1 MGVVVPSPVEAERY
15 IRFQLE
21 HLTARNEHHTFEE
34 ICYRI
39 AKRRLSSNLL
49 PATGP
54 VSAGGD
60 QGRDA
65 ETYYTRLPQELP
77 AAGGFVGRATTEPLV
92 VACSVQKDR
101 LEEKVRADVNAIC
114 GQGGAVRAVAFFAVQ
129 EIPVAVRHRLQ
140 DEARETHGVTLE
152 IFDGQAVSH
161 LLAEADLVWVAER
174 YLDLP
179 SHLVPD
185 SPDEPQPEWYA
196 HTLAALRQRDTVW
209 LTPGAFSEVRDGLRH
224 ATFEAKA
231 RVDLPE
237 WLEYMREFVAG
248 SDAVLAVRAR
258 YECVVA
264 TLRGLDTLAGVED
277 DIRAVLDYA
286 ATSESPSHLEDASV
300 LLMYWGGAWRRHIA
314 TVPAGELRERNLT
327 LRARVHELLAA
338 TDEALHPNRTAR
350 LLAVAAHLCLQPR
363 WPEVH
368 RPAAGTLASPRRV
381 TLLRLA
387 LEDAGES
394 VVVDPD
400 LPLDVAE
407 GLEYLDRLVDL
418 LPRARAFPIGTVTET
433 FQMLAPALTGDSR
446 YAKVRDGLDAAV
458 AAVDGD
464 SAVAARC
471 RTRALAFRRAGRL
484 LDALRELH
492 QAKINWWHG
501 DTMRGSLLAMRLIG
515 QIYAELRLPHAAKQ
529 YALAAAGIA
538 MNSDGTRLQ
547 DIAPE
552 ALIDAMGHSYSAGAW
567 GDALALAHL
576 AVVAHGALAEDAY
589 DPEVHPSLQRLDFHT
604 MMVLLAAER
613 FRPSVLPTL
622 RAALGDTSYMQEIL
636 RNGLDVLRPAFTYS
650 EEVFTEHADQQ
661 LAGRLFS
668 DLGPQRTMTFAAL
681 GTIWRITCANDRRSV
696 LAAERLAAATQIAL
710 VELAPGDP
718 VFLPQEIHVELLAGT
733 PLAGRDPV
741 RFKPSN
747 ERVECSVVLRP
758 LAGYADDDELNLE
771 LTATLVYLLAH
782 LSARPE
788 DEFMHTVQQAFEE
801 GLTHKLQVAR
811 PYDDVAGLLSDAHY
825 DALAAVSV
833 NPFPGEHTPTPG
845 DELRTPVTPS
855 PGYDRDDSLDNIRE
869 NYQFLPSLLNQ
880 TLPHALSDPD
890 TAAGFRQLR
899 DDGWLD
905 WHILIAMANAALNIR
920 ASAAGLLNR
929 PLATQQEQHELAR
942 TPETADSDPIPLAA
956 LTPESLRDAMQ
967 VAVLAI
973 ARRRWRLL
981 SATQTPNLAAFR
993 TLLTA
998 RYGLSDDVPHRDLL
1012 SDALAE
1018 DGTLRPLIED

>member
-1 MGVVVPSPVEAERY
+1 MPSPVEAERY

-21 HLTARNEHHTFEE
+21 HLTARNEHHAFEE

-65 ETYYTRLPQELP
+65 ETYYTRLPQELS
-77 AAGGFVGRATTEPLV
+77 AAGGFVGRATSEPLV
-92 VACSVQKDR
+92 VACSVQKEG
-101 LEEKVRADVNAIC
+101 LEAKVRADVKAIC
-114 GQGGAVRAVAFFAVQ
+114 GQGGVVRAVAFFAVQ

-140 DEARETHGVTLE
+140 DQARETHGVTLE

-161 LLAEADLVWVAER
+161 MLAEADLVWVAER

-185 SPDEPQPEWYA
+185 PPDEPQPEWYV

-224 ATFEAKA
+224 ATFEDKA

-237 WLEYMREFVAG
+237 WLEYMREFVAAG

-264 TLRGLDTLAGVED
+264 TLRGLETLEGVED
-277 DIRAVLDYA
+277 DIRAVLDNTGA
-286 ATSESPSHLEDASV
+286 SESPPVLEDASV

-314 TVPAGELRERNLT
+314 TVPAGELRDRNLT
-327 LRARVHELLAA
+327 LRARVRELLAA
-338 TDEALHPNRTAR
+338 TDEATHPNRAAR

-363 WPEVH
+363 WPDV
-368 RPAAGTLASPRRV
+368 RQPPAGTLASPRDV
-381 TLLRLA
+381 TLLRRA

-394 VVVDPD
+394 IVLDPD
-400 LPLDVAE
+400 VPLDVAE

-418 LPRARAFPIGTVTET
+418 LPRARAFPVGTVSET
-433 FQMLAPALTGDSR
+433 FQMLVPALTGDPR

-458 AAVDGD
+458 ATVGGD
-464 SAVAARC
+464 SAVAERC

-492 QAKINWWHG
+492 EAKINWWHG

-515 QIYAELRLPHAAKQ
+515 RIYAELRLPHAAKQ

-538 MNSDGTRLQ
+538 VNSDDTRLQ

-552 ALIDAMGHSYSAGAW
+552 ALIDAMDHSHAAGAW

-576 AVVAHGALAEDAY
+576 AAVAHGALAEDAY
-589 DPEVHPSLQRLDFHT
+589 DPEVHPNLQRLDFHT
-604 MMVLLAAER
+604 MTVLLAAER
-613 FRPSVLPTL
+613 FRPNALPAL
-622 RAALGDTSYMQEIL
+622 RAALGDTSYMQEL
-636 RNGLDVLRPAFTYS
+636 LLSGLDVVRPVFSYS
-650 EEVFTEHADQQ
+650 EGVFTEHADRQ
-661 LAGRLFS
+661 LVGRPFS

-696 LAAERLAAATQIAL
+696 LAAERFAAATQIVL
-710 VELAPGDP
+710 VELAPRDP
-718 VFLPQEIHVELLAGT
+718 VFLPQEIHVELLTGT
-733 PLAGRDPV
+733 PLAGRGPV

-758 LAGYADDDELNLE
+758 LAGYADDEELNLE
-771 LTATLVYLLAH
+771 LSATLVYLLAH

-801 GLTHKLQVAR
+801 GLIHKLHVAR
-811 PYDDVAGLLSDAHY
+811 PYDDVAGLLNDAHY

-833 NPFPGEHTPTPG
+833 NPFPGKHTPTPS
-845 DELRTPVTPS
+845 DELRLPTAPG
-855 PGYDRDDSLDNIRE
+855 PGYDRDASLENIRE

-880 TLPHALSDPD
+880 TLPRALSDPD
-890 TAAGFRQLR
+890 TAAGLR
-899 DDGWLD
+899 G
-905 WHILIAMANAALNIR
+905 
-920 ASAAGLLNR
+920 
-929 PLATQQEQHELAR
+929 
-942 TPETADSDPIPLAA
+942 
-956 LTPESLRDAMQ
+956 
-967 VAVLAI
+967 
-973 ARRRWRLL
+973 
-981 SATQTPNLAAFR
+981 SATT
-993 TLLTA
+993 
-998 RYGLSDDVPHRDLL
+998 
-1012 SDALAE
+1012 
-1018 DGTLRPLIED
+1018 DGSTGTS

>member
-1 MGVVVPSPVEAERY
+1 VEAERY

-92 VACSVQKDR
+92 LACSVQKDR
-101 LEEKVRADVNAIC
+101 LAEKVGADVNAIC
-114 GQGGAVRAVAFFAVQ
+114 GQGGQVRAVAFFTVQ

-140 DEARETHGVTLE
+140 DQARKTHKVTLE
-152 IFDGQAVSH
+152 IFDGHAISH
-161 LLAEADLVWVAER
+161 MLAEADLVWVAER

-185 SPDEPQPEWYA
+185 SLDEPQPEWYT
-196 HTLAALRQRDTVW
+196 HTLTALRRRDTVW

-224 ATFEAKA
+224 ATFKDEA

-237 WLEYMREFVAG
+237 WLEFMREFVTAG
-248 SDAVLAVRAR
+248 NDADLVVRAR
-258 YECVVA
+258 YECIVA
-264 TLRGLDTLAGVED
+264 TLRGLDTLEGVED

-286 ATSESPSHLEDASV
+286 AESELPSLLEDASV
-300 LLMYWGGAWRRHIA
+300 LLLYWGGAWARRIA
-314 TVPAGELRERNLT
+314 TVPAQELRDRNLT
-327 LRARVHELLAA
+327 LRARARELLVT
-338 TDEALHPNRTAR
+338 TDEATHPNRAAR
-350 LLAVAAHLCLQPR
+350 LVAIAAHLCLHPR

-368 RPAAGTLASPRRV
+368 RPSAGTLASPRDV
-381 TLLRLA
+381 TLFRLA

-394 VVVDPD
+394 IVVDLD
-400 LPLDVAE
+400 VPLDVAE
-407 GLEYLDRLVDL
+407 GLENLDRLVDL
-418 LPRARAFPIGTVTET
+418 LPRAPAFPVGTVTET
-433 FQMLAPALTGDSR
+433 FQMLAPALAGDPR
-446 YAKVRDGLDAAV
+446 YAKVRDGLDEAV
-458 AAVDGD
+458 STVDGD
-464 SAVAARC
+464 SAVAERC

-515 QIYAELRLPHAAKQ
+515 RIYADLGMPHAAKQ
-529 YALAAAGIA
+529 YTLAAAGIA
-538 MNSDGTRLQ
+538 MNADDTRLQ

-552 ALIDAMGHSYSAGAW
+552 ALIEAVDYSHSAGAW

-576 AVVAHGALAEDAY
+576 AAVAHSALAEDAF
-589 DPEVHPSLQRLDFHT
+589 DPQIHPSLQRLDFHAT
-604 MMVLLAAER
+604 IVLLAAER
-613 FRPSVLPTL
+613 FRPNALPAL
-622 RAALGDTSYMQEIL
+622 RAALSDTSYMQEIL
-636 RNGLDVLRPAFTYS
+636 RDGLDVVRPTFTYS
-650 EEVFTEHADQQ
+650 EGEFTELTDCQ
-661 LAGRLFS
+661 LVGRPFS

-696 LAAERLAAATQIAL
+696 LVAERFAAATQIVL
-710 VELAPGDP
+710 VELATRDP
-718 VFLPQEIHVELLAGT
+718 VFLPQEVHVELLAGT
-733 PLAGRDPV
+733 PLAGRSPA

-747 ERVECSVVLRP
+747 ERVECSIVLRP
-758 LAGYADDDELNLE
+758 LADYADDEELNLE
-771 LTATLVYLLAH
+771 LSATLVYLLAH
-782 LSARPE
+782 LSARPA
-788 DEFMHTVQQAFEE
+788 DEFMHTVQQAFKE
-801 GLTHKLQVAR
+801 GLIHKLHVAR

-833 NPFPGEHTPTPG
+833 SPFPGEHTPIAS
-845 DELRTPVTPS
+845 DELRPPATPG
-855 PGYDRDDSLDNIRE
+855 PGYDRDASLENVRE

-880 TLPHALSDPD
+880 TLPRALSDPD
-890 TAAGFRQLR
+890 TAAGLRRLR

-905 WHILIAMANAALNIR
+905 WHILIAIANAAFNIR
-920 ASAAGLLNR
+920 ASAAGLLSR
-929 PLATQQEQHELAR
+929 PLAAKPEQHALAH
-942 TPETADSDPIPLAA
+942 TAETADSEPIPLAA
-956 LTPESLRDAMQ
+956 LTPESLRDAMR

-973 ARRRWRLL
+973 AKRRWRLL
-981 SATQTPNLAAFR
+981 SATQTPNPTAFR
-993 TLLTA
+993 ALLTT